1 MAPGAT
7 TLLAGSSSSAASRP
21 IRAFSGPSPTSRSET
36 CGRRGGGGEVDPRRG
51 GGEQPPP
58 GAKKEGPPPP
68 RIALVVDP
76 VKRVARRHAGDPRGE
91 TTIEAGAF
99 AGRGHHVGRGSA
111 NEPYRARERH
121 REAAQR
127 VDRDRG
133 ELDAERPEVLLESLV
148 PRPRDGDAEV
158 VRRKAANEMTD
169 LARPAPGRCAGEEL
183 QDANHAMPFVSVESH
198 DPSPYSILRR
208 SPGGRRIAS
217 RRSRHPSTSEPEEST
232 DGVSSIRRR

>member
-1 MAPGAT
+1 MRE
-7 TLLAGSSSSAASRP
+7 AGQPSLEGQ
-21 IRAFSGPSPTSRSET
+21 IDGPCR
-36 CGRRGGGGEVDPRRG
+36 
-51 GGEQPPP
+51 
-58 GAKKEGPPPP
+58 P

-76 VKRVARRHAGDPRGE
+76 VKRVDRRHAGDPRGE

-99 AGRGHHVGRGSA
+99 AVRVHHVGTGSA

-169 LARPAPGRCAGEEL
+169 LPRPASGRCAGEEL
-183 QDANHAMPFVSVESH
+183 QDANHAMPFVSVESR

-217 RRSRHPSTSEPEEST
+217 RRSRHPSV
-232 DGVSSIRRR
+232 DL